1 MPHGMLWDVPARG
14 PEATLPASSVPAPG
28 LASARGSVPRGT
40 AQPQCSIGHGLGKGL
55 CWDDVSSC
63 VWNHRAVPGA
73 LRLLCGLFACAV
85 PLGHQHSPS

>member
-1 MPHGMLWDVPARG
+1 MCPMGCCGMCQPVVLRPLSQPAASPRQG
-14 PEATLPASSVPAPG
+14 WCLPVA
-28 LASARGSVPRGT
+28 L
-40 AQPQCSIGHGLGKGL
+40 CSIGHGLGKGL